1 MGALRLTSITDC
13 RSRNCE
19 ESATTLQNKVTS
31 EVAKFFRRY
40 ITLVS
45 DRKQEP
51 SEPQTIRF
59 EIFSWQRQK
68 INFRHHI
75 RVGGSKASIK
85 KTPFS
90 IGTAFTF
97 IPRTWVRSCIY
108 ARICRQVEVCVHFSR
123 PLSSDYGH
131 SDFEP
136 FYTRVRKTYGKANS
150 GEWVS
155 GPEIPDQSVI
165 KLSREI
171 IFNSITVGASYL
183 ACTRGTDR

>member
-85 KTPFS
+85 KTPFLLEQHLLLFLVPES
-90 IGTAFTF
+90 EVAFTLEFAVRLRCASISPARFHLTMVTQTSNPF
-97 IPRTWVRSCIY
+97 IPVYEKHMVRLIL
-108 ARICRQVEVCVHFSR
+108 EN
-123 PLSSDYGH
+123 G
-131 SDFEP
+131 
-136 FYTRVRKTYGKANS
+136 
-150 GEWVS
+150 
-155 GPEIPDQSVI
+155 
-165 KLSREI
+165 
-171 IFNSITVGASYL
+171 
-183 ACTRGTDR
+183 